1 MKIIRTSRYTKDL
14 RRMGVNDVQRQKLEQ
29 EIVNNPEVGKVIPG
43 LEGLR
48 KVRFAMAG
56 RGKRGGGRAIYYLML
71 NDDLSIMI
79 TAYAKNDQEDLT
91 PEQKK
96 AVLAVLKELKDG

>member
-1 MKIIRTSRYTKDL
+1 
-14 RRMGVNDVQRQKLEQ
+14 
-29 EIVNNPEVGKVIPG
+29 
-43 LEGLR
+43 
-48 KVRFAMAG
+48 MAG

>member
-1 MKIIRTSRYTKDL
+1 MKIIRTSRYIKDL

-48 KVRFAMAG
+48 KFALPWQVEESA
-56 RGKRGGGRAIYYLML
+56 AVVA
-71 NDDLSIMI
+71 LSII
-79 TAYAKNDQEDLT
+79 SC
-91 PEQKK
+91 
-96 AVLAVLKELKDG
+96 

>member
-1 MKIIRTSRYTKDL
+1 
-14 RRMGVNDVQRQKLEQ
+14 MGVNDVQRQKLEQ

>member
-1 MKIIRTSRYTKDL
+1 MKIIRTSRYIKDL